1 MTAKRKAKRYP
12 VLISPLWRLM
22 LRPFGATPERCF
34 VEVGDEVL
42 HVSFGRAFDGT
53 FPLDT
58 VEGASLAHWPLWAGV
73 GPRYFRG
80 TVGLIGTYVNI
91 VEIRFTEPQRVRML
105 LSVNC
110 TRMYLS
116 VEQPG
121 ELIEALTRRPA
132 VAAKAA

>member
-34 VEVGDEVL
+34 VEVGDEEL
-42 HVSFGRAFDGT
+42 RVSFGRAFDGT

-80 TVGLIGTYVNI
+80 TVGLIGSYVNT
-91 VEIRFTEPQRVRML
+91 VEVRFKEPQRVRML
-105 LSVNC
+105 LPVRC
-110 TRMYLS
+110 KRLLLS
-116 VEQPG
+116 MEDPRAF
-121 ELIEALTRRPA
+121 IAALEKQPA
-132 VAAKAA
+132 VEAKAA